1 MAMLRAGRGWREW
14 ASIGLY
20 AGWLTAASGVAVS
33 VMATGYGVLSPR
45 TAAIALIVCVL
56 IAAVRAAAA
65 RPRIWTYRAGVIW
78 ALIGVIAA
86 NAAAD
91 DWLIVT
97 ICGVGILVLML
108 FDRFR
113 GNLRYR

>member
-1 MAMLRAGRGWREW
+1 M
-14 ASIGLY
+14 
-20 AGWLTAASGVAVS
+20 
-33 VMATGYGVLSPR
+33 
-45 TAAIALIVCVL
+45 AAISTHPISAV
-56 IAAVRAAAA
+56 AAVGASVA

-86 NAAAD
+86 NGAAD